1 MREKHRLTLEL
12 MSAKAKE
19 KEAANA
25 VDAEGSFAGT
35 QEQFVKMLSKMSDTQ
50 LDAMLAK
57 SDVPEVDIPSDEDVI
72 ASAEESEKRKA
83 EEQEAAQAEESKRLI
98 LKGN

>member
-19 KEAANA
+19 KESSNA
-25 VDAEGSFAGT
+25 IDAEGSFAGT

-50 LDAMLAK
+50 LDTMLA
-57 SDVPEVDIPSDEDVI
+57 
-72 ASAEESEKRKA
+72 
-83 EEQEAAQAEESKRLI
+83 
-98 LKGN
+98 